1 MDKKRSSYWNEDYA
15 KYWQARVSESN
26 ETAIASSI
34 VKGDTAVPSDRLYL
48 ELIGLLQIAKGTRV
62 LEMGCGFGRSIPL
75 LYQLTQSIDAIDIS
89 EAMIDLARKNCAKY
103 QGVKFHVCEAES
115 TPFEVG
121 RFARV
126 ICFGVLDALY
136 QKEAL
141 IEMNR
146 ILVPHGRVLIT
157 GKNDLYFEDDEKAL
171 VAERNARAKEHPNYF
186 TDVPALLQNIH
197 RFGFTVVV
205 QRFFPRRGA
214 TSLNQIVREKP
225 ERFYEYAL
233 ILEKQTEP
241 AVEARRLN
249 ISAAM
254 SKTYR
259 DHPPAQNVP

>member
-1 MDKKRSSYWNEDYA
+1 MF
-15 KYWQARVSESN
+15 
-26 ETAIASSI
+26 
-34 VKGDTAVPSDRLYL
+34 VKL
-48 ELIGLLQIAKGTRV
+48 
-62 LEMGCGFGRSIPL
+62 
-75 LYQLTQSIDAIDIS
+75 
-89 EAMIDLARKNCAKY
+89 
-103 QGVKFHVCEAES
+103 ES
-115 TPFEVG
+115 TRFQAG
-121 RFARV
+121 RFTRV

-146 ILVPHGRVLIT
+146 ILASRGRVLIT
-157 GKNDLYFEDDEKAL
+157 GKNDLYFDDDEKAL
-171 VAERNARAKEHPNYF
+171 VAQRNARAKGHPSYF

-197 RFGFTVVV
+197 RFGFTVVAR
-205 QRFFPRRGA
+205 RFFPRRGD
-214 TSLNQIVREKP
+214 TSLNRFTGEKP

-241 AVEARRLN
+241 VAEAGRLN